1 MTSKR
6 FLVGSLSRSLQSFE
20 LIIFVI
26 AVLAL
31 IYPVACAASNEP
43 NDHASHVDPFIGTGG
58 HGHTYPGA
66 SMPFGMV
73 QLSPD
78 TRLTGWDGCSAYH
91 FSDNVLYG
99 FSHTHL
105 SGTGCSDY
113 GDILFV
119 PTVGEVRLERGG
131 PDDTSAGYCSRFS
144 HERESAAPGCYSVTL
159 DDYGI
164 LAELTATRRVGV
176 HRYTYPK
183 SDSSNI
189 IIDLSH
195 RDDVI
200 SSGLHFVSDT
210 EIEGFRRSR
219 AWAKDQ
225 HVYFYARFSKPFS
238 REGIAVG
245 GKLQEGATHAM
256 GEDVKAFIGF
266 ETDEDEEILVKVA
279 LSAVD
284 TEGARRNLEAE
295 APGWDFDLFQDG
307 AREAWNESLG
317 RIEIRGGT
325 EEQHNVFYTA
335 LYHSM
340 LAPNLYMDAD
350 GRYRGMDLEIH
361 EADGYEHYTVFSLWD
376 TYRAEHP
383 LFAIIEQ
390 DRTVDFLR
398 TFISQYEQGG
408 LLPVWELGA
417 NETFC
422 MIGYHAVPVIAD
434 AYIKGIRGFDIEKAY
449 EAMKHSATRDHFG
462 LDAYREYG
470 FIPAGSEGESVSKT
484 LEYAYDDWCIAQIA
498 LELGLEEDYSEYIQR
513 AQSYKN
519 VFDPGTGFM
528 RARMSGGF
536 YEPFDPAEVNFNYTE
551 ANSWQYSF
559 YVPQDVEGLIGLMGG
574 RKRFIKMLDELF
586 ETSSELTGRGQV
598 DITGMIGQYAHGN
611 EPSHHMAYLY
621 SYAGAPWKT
630 QEMARRIMGELYTGG
645 PAGLCGNED
654 CGQMSAWYV
663 LSALGFYPVT
673 PGSDIYV
680 IGSPLF
686 EKAVIDIGG
695 GRSFTVRAEGVSD
708 ENVYI
713 ESAVLNGEPYGK
725 SYIKHGDIFSGGEIV
740 FEMSSR
746 PNRKWGSGEGDRPRS
761 SITDYT
767 ITPAPYISRG
777 ERVFRGKTRVELAC
791 LDKKA
796 EIFYRLTAIS
806 PSAELREETG
816 ESLTT
821 GVGVEDP
828 AIRHDDDLR
837 RYDTPLTI
845 TESSRL
851 DFCAFK
857 TGAPRSALVSA
868 RFNRIPEGLDIALE
882 NAYSPM
888 YTGGG
893 DLALIDGIRGGDDFR
908 TGAWQGYQGVDL
920 VAVVDLGS
928 PLPVDSIK
936 IRFLQDQN
944 SWIFMPEE
952 VEFSI
957 SEDGVDYVSLGAVR
971 SMVPDDHDGVILK
984 DFEKKGTGAEA
995 RYVRVRARNIGLCPD
1010 WHKGAGHKAWIF
1022 ADEIVIE

>member
-1 MTSKR
+1 MISKKSQIVLR
-6 FLVGSLSRSLQSFE
+6 TLSALSVASA
-20 LIIFVI
+20 I
-26 AVLAL
+26 ALLSTAFGV
-31 IYPVACAASNEP
+31 ERD
-43 NDHASHVDPFIGTGG
+43 DHASFVDPFIGTGG

-66 SMPFGMV
+66 AMPFGMV

-91 FSDNVLYG
+91 FSDDVVYG

-113 GDILFV
+113 GDILLM
-119 PTVGEVRLERGG
+119 PTVGRVLLERGG

-144 HERESAAPGCYSVTL
+144 HDRESASPGCYSVML

-164 LAELTATRRVGV
+164 LVELTATKRVGV
-176 HRYTYPK
+176 HRYTFPE
-183 SDSSNI
+183 SDAANI
-189 IIDLSH
+189 VIDLAH

-200 SSGLHFVSDT
+200 SSGIHFVSDT
-210 EIEGFRRSR
+210 EIEGFRRSK
-219 AWAKDQ
+219 AWAEDQ
-225 HVYFYARFSKPFS
+225 HVYFYAKFSKPFE
-238 REGIAVG
+238 REGITVG
-245 GKLQEGATHAM
+245 GAPQEGATHAM
-256 GEDVKAFIGF
+256 GKEVKAFVGF
-266 ETDEDEEILVKVA
+266 ETSGGEEIIVKVG

-284 TEGARRNLEAE
+284 TEGARKNLEAE
-295 APGWDFDLFQDG
+295 APGWDFDAVQSSAWD
-307 AREAWNESLG
+307 AWNESLG
-317 RIEIRGGT
+317 KIEVGGGT
-325 EEQHNVFYTA
+325 VEQRSVFYTA
-335 LYHSM
+335 LYHAM
-340 LAPNLYMDAD
+340 LAPNLYMDVD

-383 LFAIIEQ
+383 LLVILEPG
-390 DRTVDFLR
+390 RTVDFIR

-417 NETFC
+417 NETYC

-449 EAMKHSATRDHFG
+449 EAMEHSANRDHFG

-484 LEYAYDDWCIAQIA
+484 LEYAYDDWCIARIA
-498 LELGLEEDYSEYIQR
+498 AELGREDDYAEFIQR

-519 VFDPGTGFM
+519 IFDPATGFM
-528 RARMSGGF
+528 RARMNGGF

-574 RKRFIKMLDELF
+574 RKRFIEKLDGLF
-586 ETSSELTGRGQV
+586 DAPSEITGRGQP

-621 SYAGAPWKT
+621 CYAGAPWKT
-630 QEMARRIMGELYTGG
+630 QGMARRIMDELYTGG

-663 LSALGFYPVT
+663 LSAVGFYPVT
-673 PGSDIYV
+673 PGSEVYV

-686 EKAVIDIGG
+686 EEAVIDVGG
-695 GRSFTVRAEGVSD
+695 GRRFAVRARNASEKNMYVR
-708 ENVYI
+708 
-713 ESAVLNGEPYGK
+713 SAELNGDPYGK
-725 SYIKHGDIFSGGEIV
+725 SFITHAEIIAGGELV
-740 FEMSSR
+740 LEMSSK
-746 PNRKWGSGEGDRPRS
+746 PNRKWGAGEDERPRS
-761 SITDYT
+761 SITDFP
-767 ITPAPYISRG
+767 ITPVPFVSKG
-777 ERVFRGKTRVELAC
+777 ERVFRGRTLVELSC
-791 LDKKA
+791 LDERT
-796 EIFYRLTAIS
+796 EIFYRL
-806 PSAELREETG
+806 SADSSAAR
-816 ESLTT
+816 
-821 GVGVEDP
+821 
-828 AIRHDDDLR
+828 RDDDMR
-837 RYDTPLTI
+837 RYAEPITI
-845 TESSRL
+845 AESSRL
-851 DFCAFK
+851 DFCAFR
-857 TGAPRSALVSA
+857 TGAPWSAVVSA
-868 RFNRIPEGLDIALE
+868 FFREIPEGMNITLE
-882 NAYSPM
+882 TGYSPM

-893 DLALIDGIRGGDDFR
+893 DLALIDGIRGSDDFR

-928 PLPVDSIK
+928 RRPVRCVTM
-936 IRFLQDQN
+936 RFLQDQN
-944 SWIFMPEE
+944 SWIFMPSE

-957 SEDGVDYVSLGAVR
+957 SADGEEYASLGSVPNT
-971 SMVPDDHDGVILK
+971 VPDDHDGVIIE
-984 DFEKKGTGAEA
+984 DFEKEGTGAEA
-995 RYVRVRARNIGLCPD
+995 RYVRVRARNIGLCPE

>member
-1 MTSKR
+1 MITKR
-6 FLVGSLSRSLQSFE
+6 SLIGSFSRSFE
-20 LIIFVI
+20 IITLVI
-26 AVLAL
+26 ILGSAALACTP
-31 IYPVACAASNEP
+31 ISASSPEHFGP
-43 NDHASHVDPFIGTGG
+43 TSYVDPFIGTGG

-66 SMPFGMV
+66 TMPFGMV

-91 FSDNVLYG
+91 FSDDVVYG

-113 GDILFV
+113 GDILFM
-119 PTVGEVRLERGG
+119 PTVGEVMLERGG
-131 PDDTSAGYCSRFS
+131 PDDTSTGYCSRFS
-144 HERESAAPGCYSVTL
+144 HERESASPGCYSVTL

-164 LAELTATRRVGV
+164 LVELTATRRVGV
-176 HRYTYPK
+176 HRYTYPETEAA
-183 SDSSNI
+183 NI
-189 IIDLSH
+189 IIDLAH

-200 SSGLHFVSDT
+200 SSGIHFISDT
-210 EIEGFRRSR
+210 EVEGFRRSR
-219 AWAKDQ
+219 AWAEDQ

-238 REGIAVG
+238 REGITIG
-245 GKLQEGATHAM
+245 GKLQEGATQAM
-256 GEDVKAFIGF
+256 GKDVKAFVGF
-266 ETDEDEEILVKVA
+266 ETTKGEEIVVEVA

-284 TEGARRNLEAE
+284 TEGARKNLEAE
-295 APGWDFDLFQDG
+295 APGWDFDAIQSD
-307 AREAWNESLG
+307 AQRAWDESLAK
-317 RIEIRGGT
+317 IEIDGGT
-325 EEQHNVFYTA
+325 EEQRTVFYTA
-335 LYHSM
+335 LYHAM
-340 LAPNLYMDAD
+340 IAPNLYMDVD
-350 GRYRGMDLEIH
+350 GRYRGMDLEVH

-383 LFAIIEQ
+383 LFTIIEPE
-390 DRTVDFLR
+390 RTVDFLQ

-434 AYIKGIRGFDIEKAY
+434 AYIKGIGGFDVEKAY

-462 LDAYREYG
+462 LAAYRRYG

-484 LEYAYDDWCIAQIA
+484 LEYAYDDWCIAQVA
-498 LELGLEEDYSEYIQR
+498 LKLGMDEDYAEYIQR

-519 VFDPGTGFM
+519 IFDPETGFM
-528 RARMSGGF
+528 RARMNGGF
-536 YEPFDPAEVNFNYTE
+536 YDPFDPAEVNFNYTE

-574 RKRFIKMLDELF
+574 RKRFIKKLDELF
-586 ETSSELTGRGQV
+586 ETSSELTGRGQA

-621 SYAGAPWKT
+621 SYAGEPWKT
-630 QEMARRIMGELYTGG
+630 QEMARRIMDELYTGG

-663 LSALGFYPVT
+663 LGALGFYPVT

-680 IGSPLF
+680 IGSPIF
-686 EKAVIDIGG
+686 ERAVIDVGNDK
-695 GRSFTVRAEGVSD
+695 SFSVRAENASP
-708 ENVYI
+708 ENIYI
-713 ESAVLNGEPYGK
+713 RSAMLNGERYEK
-725 SYIKHGDIFSGGEIV
+725 SYITHGDITAGGELV
-740 FEMSSR
+740 FEMSPK
-746 PNRKWGSGEGDRPRS
+746 PNKKWGSGIDERPS
-761 SITDYT
+761 TSIDDYH
-767 ITPAPYISRG
+767 ITPAPFVSKG
-777 ERVFRGKTRVELAC
+777 ERVFRGEMRVELSC
-791 LDKKA
+791 LDDKA
-796 EIFYRLTAIS
+796 EIFYSVAPLTS
-806 PSAELREETG
+806 GG
-816 ESLTT
+816 EAR
-821 GVGVEDP
+821 GENGEVQNDP
-828 AIRHDDDLR
+828 ATPQRDDLI
-837 RYDTPLTI
+837 RYRKAITI

-857 TGAPRSALVSA
+857 ADAPRSALVRA
-868 RFNRIPEGLDIALE
+868 RFNRIPEGLDIELE
-882 NAYSPM
+882 TDYSRM

-893 DLALIDGIRGGDDFR
+893 DLSLIDGVRGGDDFR

-928 PLPVDSIK
+928 VRPVSGVA

-944 SWIFMPEE
+944 SWIFMPTA

-957 SEDGVDYVSLGAVR
+957 SRDGKDYVGLGSVPNT
-971 SMVPDDHDGVILK
+971 VPDDYDGAILK
-984 DFEKKGTGAEA
+984 DFKKENIGAEA
-995 RYVRVRARNIGLCPD
+995 RYVRVRARNIGICPD